1 MYLDFFD
8 LQREPFQVTPD
19 PAFFYLFPSH
29 REALAAILYGVEQRK
44 GFVAIIG
51 EVGVGKTT
59 ILRAFLDRL
68 DRDRTKVIYL
78 LNADVAFGDLLRSL
92 LQEFGIVPA
101 AETTFAM
108 ENQLHRFL
116 IEQFRQDRNVALI
129 IDEAQNMPVQTMEG
143 LRVLSN
149 LETTTDKLLQIVFCG
164 QPELEQKLAQP
175 ELRQLKQRIAVQARV
190 APLTPAESVCYIQ
203 HRLSTAGVAGTAV
216 FDKGAIDQ
224 IVAAAQG
231 IPRVINIL
239 CDNALATALGYQ
251 ERRVTRRIAKEIVRD
266 HEGKLFHS
274 RTPRWPLAT
283 AMGAGAAA
291 ALGAGLLFLG
301 SPGGLE
307 PVGDA
312 TPTRTAPRTQRYMQ
326 PIPQIVPVTVRTSSM
341 TALAAAAD
349 GTPEDVQTPGSA
361 KDVAQPLE
369 AGGAVPTPV
378 HEQEDRQPNG
388 KRLAAAT
395 VDEPNASA
403 ETEVKAPR
411 AEEVTGQ
418 PAAPHQSSGEP
429 VTRTVRP
436 GDRLIELVA
445 EVYGE
450 RDLRLVQLVQKHNP
464 QVKNANLIYIG
475 DRLIFPSLDDL
486 GHGR

>member
-92 LQEFGIVPA
+92 LQEFGIVPE

-266 HEGKLFHS
+266 HEGKLY
-274 RTPRWPLAT
+274 PL
-283 AMGAGAAA
+283 
-291 ALGAGLLFLG
+291 
-301 SPGGLE
+301 
-307 PVGDA
+307 
-312 TPTRTAPRTQRYMQ
+312 
-326 PIPQIVPVTVRTSSM
+326 
-341 TALAAAAD
+341 
-349 GTPEDVQTPGSA
+349 
-361 KDVAQPLE
+361 
-369 AGGAVPTPV
+369 
-378 HEQEDRQPNG
+378 
-388 KRLAAAT
+388 
-395 VDEPNASA
+395 
-403 ETEVKAPR
+403 
-411 AEEVTGQ
+411 
-418 PAAPHQSSGEP
+418 
-429 VTRTVRP
+429 
-436 GDRLIELVA
+436 
-445 EVYGE
+445 
-450 RDLRLVQLVQKHNP
+450 
-464 QVKNANLIYIG
+464 
-475 DRLIFPSLDDL
+475 
-486 GHGR
+486 

>member
-1 MYLDFFD
+1 MYLDFFA

-78 LNADVAFGDLLRSL
+78 LNADVAFVDLLRAL
-92 LQEFGIVPA
+92 LQEFGIVPE

-108 ENQLHRFL
+108 ENQLHRVL

-143 LRVLSN
+143 LRILSN

-203 HRLSTAGVAGTAV
+203 HRLSTAGVADATI

-224 IVAAAQG
+224 IVAVAQG

-251 ERRVTRRIAKEIVRD
+251 ERRVTRQVAKEIVRD
-266 HEGKLFHS
+266 HEGKFHS

-291 ALGAGLLFLG
+291 ALGAGLLFLVN
-301 SPGGLE
+301 PVGLE
-307 PVGDA
+307 SAGDA
-312 TPTRTAPRTQRYMQ
+312 TPSRTVPRTQRYVQ

-341 TALAAAAD
+341 TAQAAAAD
-349 GTPEDVQTPGSA
+349 GTPEDGQTPGSA
-361 KDVAQPLE
+361 KEDVAQPLE
-369 AGGAVPTPV
+369 AGTAAPTPV
-378 HEQEDRQPNG
+378 HEQEDRQPDG

-395 VDEPNASA
+395 VDQPNTSA
-403 ETEVKAPR
+403 ETEAKAPR
-411 AEEVTGQ
+411 AEELTGQ
-418 PAAPHQSSGEP
+418 PAAPQQSSDEP
-429 VTRTVRP
+429 VTRIVRP

-464 QVKNANLIYIG
+464 QVKNANLIYSG
-475 DRLIFPSLDDL
+475 DCLIFPSLDEL